1 LAFGTAKFRELTS
14 LLLDV
19 MDANGA
25 ELMHGRSLYEEK
37 SNASLTGGLRRD
49 KVCVACAYPLHLSTF
64 FLRGHIAIE

>member
-1 LAFGTAKFRELTS
+1 
-14 LLLDV
+14 